1 MNSQTT
7 ESHIFVVSVVLYQD
21 YRRRYP
27 VFEAHEC
34 VCGYSQSL
42 NGAEKLMH
50 DVVSKDNAQPV
61 YCYYIREIGLETVI
75 LDWNG
80 NGRLSERVY
89 DAEGVLLDARLSGW
103 NDAYI
108 GRDPKT
114 IRFACGDIVEAYF
127 PYQNQVILG
136 YVMEL
141 PPTKDELRSW
151 VERDKKFASDDMP
164 VTRDASDDTYMF
176 MQDDKGGHEH
186 QDALYVFK
194 PHFPIPKP
202 TLERLKKQYRRY
214 LERYANKYF
223 HKPLTNDERSWL
235 KAHNVDIEP

>member
-1 MNSQTT
+1 MRRDSAGQIHAKVKCC
-7 ESHIFVVSVVLYQD
+7 SPVHSAHSDCGMAGIPVKSMCRDWRLFPIF
-21 YRRRYP
+21 
-27 VFEAHEC
+27 FA
-34 VCGYSQSL
+34 
-42 NGAEKLMH
+42 KH
-50 DVVSKDNAQPV
+50 D
-61 YCYYIREIGLETVI
+61 
-75 LDWNG
+75 
-80 NGRLSERVY
+80 
-89 DAEGVLLDARLSGW
+89 GVLLDARLSGW